1 MFMNPGAGG
10 ESETTL
16 SANPKTTRERGGGGN
31 GCVRGAGEAFC
42 VRGNSD
48 KWNSDESGKRRRG
61 KGGATKVLRGQ
72 KPTLSH
78 RYA

>member
-1 MFMNPGAGG
+1 MRIPNDQ
-10 ESETTL
+10 
-16 SANPKTTRERGGGGN
+16 RGGGGSE
-31 GCVRGAGEAFC
+31 RAGEAFC

-72 KPTLSH
+72 KPTLTHMLNASKEPCNE
-78 RYA
+78 